1 MSFGCS
7 LHPSSS
13 VLPSGCIACRRCMQ
27 QLHGVRHTLR
37 SVAHDMLV
45 TSRPAWLPGTCTQL
59 THTNHMIDTLSYTSL
74 LMCVHVSWSYSRE
87 SIYLDRAVC
96 ASLALSRFN
105 DLVEVRRASLA
116 LSLKNLVQVESMT
129 SDIVGRRTDA
139 IGIQFLNPI
148 SAMHPKANVRM

>member
-1 MSFGCS
+1 
-7 LHPSSS
+7 
-13 VLPSGCIACRRCMQ
+13 MQ
-27 QLHGVRHTLR
+27 QLHGVKHTRR

-45 TSRPAWLPGTCTQL
+45 TSRPARLPGACTRL
-59 THTNHMIDTLSYTSL
+59 THSNHTIDALSYT
-74 LMCVHVSWSYSRE
+74 CNRACTFRDHIYSRE

-105 DLVEVRRASLA
+105 DLVEVGRASLA

-139 IGIQFLNPI
+139 VGVQFLNPI